1 MTNQKQS
8 KYKNMSTGLIFDI
21 KKYAIN
27 DGPGIRLTVFFKG
40 CNLSCQWCHNPESM
54 SPKVQKMYNAKK
66 CIGALSCIENCP
78 YDALKM
84 TSEGIV
90 TDYNSCNLCG
100 KCAEVCPTKAFE
112 MLGST
117 ILISELMQK
126 IDNEAIFFDQSG
138 GGVTFSGGEPLIHSE
153 YLLEA
158 LKECGKRGYH
168 RVVDTTAFAS
178 LETVLE
184 VAKHTELFL
193 IDLKVMDALK
203 HKAFTGVSN
212 EKILKNIIALASTNC
227 ELIFRMPLIKGV
239 NTSEENIIKTANFIN
254 TLAGNRTVIN
264 LLPYH
269 NIAENKHKKLGTI
282 TSNIVFEAPNNQ
294 EIEAIIKTFKNYG
307 IEATVGG

>member
-1 MTNQKQS
+1 
-8 KYKNMSTGLIFDI
+8 MSTGLIFDI

-40 CNLSCQWCHNPESM
+40 CNLQCKWCHNPESM
-54 SPKVQKMYNAKK
+54 SPKVQKMYNVKK
-66 CIGALSCIENCP
+66 CIGALSCIKNCP
-78 YDALKM
+78 NNALKM

-90 TDYNSCNLCG
+90 TDYTICNLCG

-117 ILISELMQK
+117 ISISDLMQE

-138 GGVTFSGGEPLIHSE
+138 GGVTFSGGEPLMHST

-158 LKECGKRGYH
+158 LKECGKRMYH

-193 IDLKVMDALK
+193 IDLKVMDSMK
-203 HKAFTGVSN
+203 HKEFTGVSN
-212 EKILKNIIALASTNC
+212 QKILYNIVELAKTNC

-239 NTSEENIIKTANFIN
+239 NTSKKNIIETAKFMNS
-254 TLAGNRTVIN
+254 LEGNRTVIN

-269 NIAENKHKKLGTI
+269 NIAENKYKKLGTP
-282 TSNIVFEAPNNQ
+282 NNNHVFEAPNIN
-294 EIEAIIKTFKNYG
+294 EITNIISIFKNNG
-307 IEATVGG
+307 ISASVGG

>member
-1 MTNQKQS
+1 
-8 KYKNMSTGLIFDI
+8 MSTGLIFDI

-40 CNLSCQWCHNPESM
+40 CNLQCKWCHNPESM
-54 SPKVQKMYNAKK
+54 SPKVQKMYNVKK
-66 CIGALSCIENCP
+66 CIGALSCIKNCP
-78 YDALKM
+78 NNALKM
-84 TSEGIV
+84 TSEGIF
-90 TDYNSCNLCG
+90 TDYTICNLCG

-117 ILISELMQK
+117 ISISDLMQK

-138 GGVTFSGGEPLIHSE
+138 GGVTFSGGEPLMHST

-158 LKECGKRGYH
+158 LKECGKRMYH

-193 IDLKVMDALK
+193 IDLKVMDSMK
-203 HKAFTGVSN
+203 HKEFTGVSN
-212 EKILKNIIALASTNC
+212 QKILYNIVELAKTNC

-239 NTSEENIIKTANFIN
+239 NTSKKNIIETAKFMNS
-254 TLAGNRTVIN
+254 LEGNRTVIN

-269 NIAENKHKKLGTI
+269 NIAENKYKKLGTP
-282 TSNIVFEAPNNQ
+282 NNNHVFEAPNIN
-294 EIEAIIKTFKNYG
+294 EITNIISIFKNNG
-307 IEATVGG
+307 ISASVGG